1 MKKYLIK
8 YSAHS
13 QFLSRS
19 KTKTLYTRNKR
30 KFLSLINSI
39 YQKVIASTTVSDEIV
54 EEGMATHSSSLAW
67 RIPWIE
73 EPGRLQS
80 IGSQRV

>member
-1 MKKYLIK
+1 MHTPNFI
-8 YSAHS
+8 
-13 QFLSRS
+13 SRS

-54 EEGMATHSSSLAW
+54 EEGMATHSSSLDW

-73 EPGRLQS
+73 EPGRLES
-80 IGSQRV
+80 MRPQRVRHD